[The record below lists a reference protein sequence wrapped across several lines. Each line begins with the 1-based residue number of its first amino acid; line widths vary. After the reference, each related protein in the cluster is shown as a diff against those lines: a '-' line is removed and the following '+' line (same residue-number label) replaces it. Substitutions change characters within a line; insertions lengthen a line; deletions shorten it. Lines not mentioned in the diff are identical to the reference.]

1 MGKFKEVY
9 IKYSNLKDFEK
20 EIIKSYSNEFIYDK
34 NNNKLLL
41 SQYILLSNKF
51 IYELK
56 AKEGTAHL
64 WTWSDFKDE
73 SKGKLLSYKNDNNI
87 ILSELMEFNEEL
99 NDDIL
104 NKYNLEIVREF
115 KF

>member
-1 MGKFKEVY
+1 MGKFKEIY
-9 IKYSNLKDFEK
+9 IKYSNLEDFEK
-20 EIIKSYSNEFIYDK
+20 DIIKSYSNEFIYDK

-104 NKYNLEIVREF
+104 NKYNLEIIKEF

>member
-1 MGKFKEVY
+1 MGKFKEIY
-9 IKYSNLKDFEK
+9 IKYSNLEDFEK
-20 EIIKSYSNEFIYDK
+20 DIIKSYSNEFIYDK

-115 KF
+115 KH

>member
-1 MGKFKEVY
+1 MGKFKEIY
-9 IKYSNLKDFEK
+9 IKYSNLEDFEK
-20 EIIKSYSNEFIYDK
+20 DIIKSYSNEFIYD

-99 NDDIL
+99 DIGIL
-104 NKYNLEIVREF
+104 DKYNLEIIKEF

>member
-1 MGKFKEVY
+1 MGKFKEIY
-9 IKYSNLKDFEK
+9 IKYSNLEDFEK
-20 EIIKSYSNEFIYDK
+20 DIIKSYSNEFIYDK

-104 NKYNLEIVREF
+104 NKYNLEIVQEF

>member
-1 MGKFKEVY
+1 MGKFKEIY
-9 IKYSNLKDFEK
+9 IKYSNLENFEK
-20 EIIKSYSNEFIYDK
+20 DIIKSYSNEFIYDE
-34 NNNKLLL
+34 NNNRLLL

-73 SKGKLLSYKNDNNI
+73 SKGRLLSYKNENNI
-87 ILSELMEFNEEL
+87 ILNELMEFDGKLNEE
-99 NDDIL
+99 IL
-104 NKYNLEIVREF
+104 NKYNLEIIKEF

>member
-1 MGKFKEVY
+1 MGKFKEIY
-9 IKYSNLKDFEK
+9 IKYSNLEDFEK
-20 EIIKSYSNEFIYDK
+20 DIIKSYSNEFIYDK

-73 SKGKLLSYKNDNNI
+73 SKGRLLSYKNENNI
-87 ILSELMEFNEEL
+87 ILNELMEFDGKLNEE
-99 NDDIL
+99 IL
-104 NKYNLEIVREF
+104 NKYNLEIIKEF

>member
-1 MGKFKEVY
+1 MGKFKEIY
-9 IKYSNLKDFEK
+9 IKYSNLEDFEK
-20 EIIKSYSNEFIYDK
+20 DIIKSYSNEFIYDK